1 MRVERESNGQVLLL
15 DPGAELGAGGEA
27 RIFAVPSDG
36 ALAAKI
42 YHRPDDAQAR
52 KLAVMVAHPP
62 RDPMRARG
70 HSSIAWPV
78 DRLLAMGGSR
88 RVVGFLMPRVRG
100 LRPLVEFYNP
110 KLRRRNCPF
119 FDYRYLH

>member
-1 MRVERESNGQVLLL
+1 MRVQRESSGQILVL

-27 RIFAVPSDG
+27 RIYAAPPNG

-42 YHRPDDAQAR
+42 YHRPDDAQAC
-52 KLAVMVAHPP
+52 KLAIMIAHPP
-62 RDPMRARG
+62 RDPMLARG

-78 DRLLAMGGSR
+78 DRLREVGGSR

-100 LRPLVEFYNP
+100 LRPLVQFYSP
-110 KLRRRNCPF
+110 KLRR
-119 FDYRYLH
+119 